1 MFCSECGVE
10 AAGKFCWSCGRRLK
24 QQPATANGPQ
34 KLPEPAVDWTNLLD
48 CQALLA
54 IPEVRERIAQYAAR
68 ATKRLSGED
77 FLEGC
82 DKVLSSLTCG
92 VPLTLIAKIA
102 QPLNKKL
109 GLKTGKERCERL
121 AERPGSMIVALLCSL
136 AENGHSLV
144 EATQLNDVATIRA
157 TIASD
162 IWSFAGELI
171 AKVHVEGTTTI
182 VEAGLTIPGQL
193 YDWGKA
199 NRILDRLFTDLRS
212 TAQAA

>member
-82 DKVLSSLTCG
+82 DKVL
-92 VPLTLIAKIA
+92 I
-102 QPLNKKL
+102 
-109 GLKTGKERCERL
+109 
-121 AERPGSMIVALLCSL
+121 
-136 AENGHSLV
+136 
-144 EATQLNDVATIRA
+144 
-157 TIASD
+157 
-162 IWSFAGELI
+162 
-171 AKVHVEGTTTI
+171 
-182 VEAGLTIPGQL
+182 
-193 YDWGKA
+193 
-199 NRILDRLFTDLRS
+199 RILI
-212 TAQAA
+212 